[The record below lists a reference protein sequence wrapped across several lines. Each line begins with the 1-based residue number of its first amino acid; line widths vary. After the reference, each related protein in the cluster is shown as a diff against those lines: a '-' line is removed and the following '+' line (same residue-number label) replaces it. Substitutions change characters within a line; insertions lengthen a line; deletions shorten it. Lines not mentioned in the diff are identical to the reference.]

1 MKILVAE
8 DDRVTR
14 TRILAH
20 LRDWGHEPI
29 AAGDGEEAWA
39 LFEKEETLM
48 IVTDWQMPRLDGIG
62 LIRRV
67 REKTKGRV
75 YVYTLLLTSRSEKE
89 DIVKGID
96 AGADDFVTKP
106 FDVNELRARIH
117 AGERILA
124 LEAALDEKNRTL
136 AAANARMKENL
147 EAAARIQTS
156 FLPGLID
163 DDPRA
168 RFAWHYQPCDELAGD
183 TLNIVPLE
191 RGKFAIYIVDV
202 SGHGVAAALLSVHL
216 GRTLTRLDGP
226 DTILLAS
233 RKKGGGPATPSVV
246 ATKLNQR
253 FPYEIG
259 VGQYFTL
266 LCGVLDLDALTF
278 TYTSAGHPGPILV
291 SGEDILIKEA
301 TPPGIGL
308 IEKAEFSEQT
318 LQLHPGDRL
327 CLYTDGAYEIMNKA
341 GEEFGEARLAEV
353 IRLSKER
360 GESLYHCLRGILE
373 SARKWCDG
381 RPFEDDFSLLG
392 IDIV

>member
-20 LRDWGHEPI
+20 LRDWGHDPV
-29 AAGDGEEAWA
+29 AAGDGEEAWEIFQQA
-39 LFEKEETLM
+39 DISM
-48 IVTDWQMPRLDGIG
+48 IITDWQMPKLDGIG
-62 LIRRV
+62 LIHRV
-67 REKTKGRV
+67 RNRAKDGI
-75 YVYTLLLTSRSEKE
+75 YVYTLLLTSRSEKQ
-89 DIVKGID
+89 DIVAGID

-124 LEAALDEKNRTL
+124 LESALDEKNRNL
-136 AAANARMKENL
+136 AAANARMTENL

-163 DDPRA
+163 DDSRA
-168 RFAWHYQPCDELAGD
+168 RFAWHYQPCEELAGD

-226 DTILLAS
+226 DTILLTA
-233 RKKGGGPATPSVV
+233 RKKGGGPAPPSTV
-246 ATKLNQR
+246 AAKLNQR
-253 FPYEIG
+253 FPYEVG

-278 TYTSAGHPGPILV
+278 TYTSAGHPGPIV
-291 SGEDILIKEA
+291 ISADQATIHEA

-308 IEKAEFSEQT
+308 VEDAEFQEQT
-318 LQLHPGDRL
+318 LHLLSGDRL
-327 CLYTDGAYEIMNKA
+327 CLYTDGVYEIMNA
-341 GEEFGEARLAEV
+341 DGEEFGEARLAEV
-353 IRLSKER
+353 IRQSKVR
-360 GESLYHCLRGILE
+360 GENLYTCLGGILE
-373 SARKWCDG
+373 SARTWG
-381 RPFEDDFSLLG
+381 GNEPFEDDFSLLG
-392 IDIV
+392 IDIA